1 MFTELRFVWFS
12 PLTVCSSRPVK
23 EWLRLL
29 RDSEPDMVAPV
40 RVDPAYLTS
49 WIRMMIAN
57 SFHPKVFQKASLTGK
72 DLCRGV
78 PLVFCRPIMFHQR
91 SARCHDVLRATSYL
105 KPCHTMPHWGLANQ
119 VFKSRFFLGCCDL
132 PELWRHTVTR

>member
-1 MFTELRFVWFS
+1 MFAEFVWS
-12 PLTVCSSRPVK
+12 QLTGRAK

-78 PLVFCRPIMFHQR
+78 LLR
-91 SARCHDVLRATSYL
+91 SFLSDPKMGVPNHVPPKVGVGDVLRAASDL
-105 KPCHTMPHWGLANQ
+105 KTCHTGGWQ
-119 VFKSRFFLGCCDL
+119 
-132 PELWRHTVTR
+132 T